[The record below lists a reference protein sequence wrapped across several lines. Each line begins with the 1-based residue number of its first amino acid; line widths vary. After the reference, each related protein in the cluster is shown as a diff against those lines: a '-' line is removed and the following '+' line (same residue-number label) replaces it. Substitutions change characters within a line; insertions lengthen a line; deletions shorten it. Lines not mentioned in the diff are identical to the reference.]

1 MTRISLTEAYNNRD
15 VIAWLTR
22 QQSSID
28 EIRAFCQFLID
39 NLPDPNEFVL
49 TIGDVTIS
57 GTKTFL
63 ESIVAQDGMDL
74 TGLLKVTG
82 TLQVDGDIVQ
92 NGSSYDTHAEQLY
105 TTKDNVIMRDG
116 AVSALSAGDTSG
128 FVIKKYDGS
137 NDMNLGVDANGVAR
151 LGDSGNELPFL
162 LRDEA
167 ADLVD
172 GAPLVWDAV
181 NLKAISGSGGGG
193 AEWTYRTPND
203 DWSDLFFRDTDNSN
217 YLTARKDIYMRV
229 FGPYNGDMFCY
240 IPKGFNTGSTTELRL
255 PAVDTDGLSNS
266 GSNVVTLFSFVL
278 MEYANLTGTSIK
290 VFKSQATLSIDF
302 DNKTFSFS
310 GTRMNY
316 TISKSTNTKIW
327 VKD

>member
-1 MTRISLTEAYNNRD
+1 MSRISLTEAYNNRD

-167 ADLVD
+167 ADLID
-172 GAPLVWDAV
+172 GAPLVWDAT

-193 AEWTYRTPND
+193 GLDWTLRTPNN
-203 DWSDLFFRDTDNSN
+203 DWSDLFEIVNGFV
-217 YLTARKDIYMRV
+217 TAKKNIVIISPSQRWS
-229 FGPYNGDMFCY
+229 Y
-240 IPKGFNTGSTTELRL
+240 IPKGYSNPFDAHLRVPAMSSGPTVNDSTATTIYLYTEHIIRT
-255 PAVDTDGLSNS
+255 TDIPSNAS
-266 GSNVVTLFSFVL
+266 SYHSYTVKHILNVNFTSETAYVSR
-278 MEYANLTGTSIK
+278 EYAEDT
-290 VFKSQATLSIDF
+290 V
-302 DNKTFSFS
+302 
-310 GTRMNY
+310 
-316 TISKSTNTKIW
+316 SKSSSYIYTA
-327 VKD
+327 D

>member
-1 MTRISLTEAYNNRD
+1 MSRISLTEAYNNRD

-92 NGSSYDTHAEQLY
+92 NGSAYDTHAEQLY

-137 NDMNLGVDANGVAR
+137 NDMYLGVDANGVAR
-151 LGDSGNELPFL
+151 LGDYGNELPFL

-167 ADLVD
+167 ADLID
-172 GAPLVWDAV
+172 GAPLVWDAA

-193 AEWTYRTPND
+193 GDWEERTPNN
-203 DWSDLFFRDTDNSN
+203 DWSDMFQVVNSV
-217 YLTARKDIYMRV
+217 YTAKKNIFLYKMATTQSV
-229 FGPYNGDMFCY
+229 MWAY
-240 IPKGFNTGSTTELRL
+240 IPKGMSGKAISWLYVPAVYAASSIGNVSDIRTEFAFKIDSLTGSNIK
-255 PAVDTDGLSNS
+255 LS
-266 GSNVVTLFSFVL
+266 
-278 MEYANLTGTSIK
+278 YRK
-290 VFKSQATLSIDF
+290 
-302 DNKTFSFS
+302 
-310 GTRMNY
+310 Y
-316 TISKSTNTKIW
+316 TIITDFVNQTQTINLALDEENLSKSSFTKIW

>member
-1 MTRISLTEAYNNRD
+1 MSRISLTEAYNNRD

-92 NGSSYDTHAEQLY
+92 NGSAYDTHAEQLY

-172 GAPLVWDAV
+172 GAPLVWDAA
-181 NLKAISGSGGGG
+181 NLKAISGSGGG
-193 AEWTYRTPND
+193 AEWTLRTPND
-203 DWSDLFFRDTDNSN
+203 DWSDLFSYDNN
-217 YLTARKDIYMRV
+217 NLTALKNIFMMIPRKSYVGGLAQVTMQV
-229 FGPYNGDMFCY
+229 FFPKGIVFPSATTFMLIGNYNGTLGTNVDCEHIGEASIAPNLQATIMTAKRY
-240 IPKGFNTGSTTELRL
+240 LKTYTTDGST
-255 PAVDTDGLSNS
+255 
-266 GSNVVTLFSFVL
+266 VTVTKTSDSF
-278 MEYANLTGTSIK
+278 NI
-290 VFKSQATLSIDF
+290 
-302 DNKTFSFS
+302 N
-310 GTRMNY
+310 
-316 TISKSTNTKIW
+316 KSTVTIYTQ
-327 VKD
+327 D

>member
-1 MTRISLTEAYNNRD
+1 MSRISLTEAYNNRD

-92 NGSSYDTHAEQLY
+92 NGSAYDTHAEQLY

-172 GAPLVWDAV
+172 GAPLVWDAA

-193 AEWTYRTPND
+193 GLDWTLRTPND
-203 DWSDLFFRDTDNSN
+203 DWSDLFDVNGTKVTSKKNIIMSN
-217 YLTARKDIYMRV
+217 QSSIC
-229 FGPYNGDMFCY
+229 F
-240 IPKGFNTGSTTELRL
+240 IPKGYGTKSIAPLYVPYDDYNPYASNGNTSSFNIGMYWFIRNTYVG
-255 PAVDTDGLSNS
+255 S
-266 GSNVVTLFSFVL
+266 GSSTI
-278 MEYANLTGTSIK
+278 ERQGLTYY
-290 VFKSQATLSIDF
+290 LNIDF
-302 DNKTFSFS
+302 DNKTAQFN
-310 GTRMNY
+310 RQVYNNDHV
-316 TISKSTNTKIW
+316 SKSSFDIYTA
-327 VKD
+327 D

>member
-1 MTRISLTEAYNNRD
+1 MSRISLTEAYNNRD

-128 FVIKKYDGS
+128 FVIKKYDGN

-167 ADLVD
+167 ADLID
-172 GAPLVWDAV
+172 GAPLIWDAI

-193 AEWTYRTPND
+193 DWELHTST
-203 DWSDLFFRDTDNSN
+203 DWSDFIEADGGSGIKFTKDAIFYISDTTANKWVSVCLKGYGRSN
-217 YLTARKDIYMRV
+217 GIFTLPTPIMRNAGYAYSTDTVAQARYYTITQANISNNYITANENTRK
-229 FGPYNGDMFCY
+229 
-240 IPKGFNTGSTTELRL
+240 
-255 PAVDTDGLSNS
+255 
-266 GSNVVTLFSFVL
+266 
-278 MEYANLTGTSIK
+278 
-290 VFKSQATLSIDF
+290 LSIDF
-302 DNKTFSFS
+302 VNQTA
-310 GTRMNY
+310 
-316 TISKSTNTKIW
+316 TITSNTTTTNIQKSTYVT
-327 VKD
+327 VYTRG